1 MTTCNPTSNK
11 SMPTSRAF
19 DAGALYPTKSITIP
33 PCKYPLV
40 ASVPSGGESKMW
52 MRSGKRLVRR
62 IITNEGCG
70 DDGGKG
76 GKGGGNGRL
85 GVRRMRWKIERRRRE
100 KKDMLIVISLPSA
113 RRCRLWRS
121 SQFSSYIY
129 LYICIHLVYMHSAGG
144 GIGGKRE
151 IRRMPYTYSM

>member
-1 MTTCNPTSNK
+1 
-11 SMPTSRAF
+11 
-19 DAGALYPTKSITIP
+19 
-33 PCKYPLV
+33 
-40 ASVPSGGESKMW
+40 MW

-62 IITNEGCG
+62 IITNDGCG

-100 KKDMLIVISLPSA
+100 KKDMLIVISLTSA
-113 RRCRLWRS
+113 RQCRLWRS

-144 GIGGKRE
+144 GDWGEERDQTHAIYVLHVIQNRNLAVDNEVKTPDQVVEKSDRFE
-151 IRRMPYTYSM
+151 DS